1 MEQPDT
7 DSARRF
13 EEVKLISEQI
23 ASMIEAIDRINT
35 LGHRQEHRKIQAEL
49 AFLYPQLVK
58 LHLSVRSKLYVQ
70 DFADIATQEHLD
82 HFREQFAASAVIF
95 SELEEIDTTGELKK
109 WCERKTHEEQR
120 VAIERVKVAADQHS
134 QKKADERTRTEIES
148 FIYSHADVLSRK
160 RQQLVYKDDYGNEKM
175 GKWAG
180 EMKYF
185 IREVLV
191 TNFDLEPLPTDSTDG
206 LSANYMITSGAAVLL
221 ISVRELASWIES
233 AAMSTNRD
241 VEMSNAAELDPIEFE
256 MFVANILSGFGWDTN
271 TTRASGDQ
279 GVDVLASSS
288 GLTVAIQC
296 KRYTGQ
302 VGNEAVQQV
311 FAGKAHY
318 LATHAAVVTT
328 TNFTPAAR
336 QLAQSTGVLLLHHSD
351 LANLRKLVGIED

>member
-120 VAIERVKVAADQHS
+120 VAIERVKVAI
-134 QKKADERTRTEIES
+134 RG
-148 FIYSHADVLSRK
+148 
-160 RQQLVYKDDYGNEKM
+160 DDAIGLRGNR
-175 GKWAG
+175 A
-180 EMKYF
+180 
-185 IREVLV
+185 I
-191 TNFDLEPLPTDSTDG
+191 
-206 LSANYMITSGAAVLL
+206 
-221 ISVRELASWIES
+221 
-233 AAMSTNRD
+233 
-241 VEMSNAAELDPIEFE
+241 AEL
-256 MFVANILSGFGWDTN
+256 
-271 TTRASGDQ
+271 
-279 GVDVLASSS
+279 
-288 GLTVAIQC
+288 
-296 KRYTGQ
+296 
-302 VGNEAVQQV
+302 
-311 FAGKAHY
+311 
-318 LATHAAVVTT
+318 VV
-328 TNFTPAAR
+328 
-336 QLAQSTGVLLLHHSD
+336 
-351 LANLRKLVGIED
+351 VGIRRDHREAKMRFDKKDVCVEIK